1 MSGARPAPRAVPE
14 RAKGSDVAEPSG
26 KHVRVAMVDDHPAF
40 RLGLS
45 RLLERNAD
53 FEVVWSAASVQQA
66 LRNFERSPVDLVI
79 MDLQFGDGVNGL
91 DGLKILRK
99 RWPDTRVLMVSA
111 FADQQTVAA
120 ARAAGVAGAVS
131 KELPLGDLYSAIRQ
145 AATRGKVR
153 SIEGSRKA
161 PLAPTGVV
169 QSERLSKLTGRELEV
184 LDEIR
189 RGMTNREIALR
200 LGVST
205 TTVNKH
211 VHRVLAKLGARN
223 RTQAAIVR

>member
-1 MSGARPAPRAVPE
+1 M
-14 RAKGSDVAEPSG
+14 
-26 KHVRVAMVDDHPAF
+26 
-40 RLGLS
+40 
-45 RLLERNAD
+45 
-53 FEVVWSAASVQQA
+53 
-66 LRNFERSPVDLVI
+66 
-79 MDLQFGDGVNGL
+79 
-91 DGLKILRK
+91 
-99 RWPDTRVLMVSA
+99 
-111 FADQQTVAA
+111 
-120 ARAAGVAGAVS
+120 S

-169 QSERLSKLTGRELEV
+169 QSERLSKLTRRELEV

>member
-1 MSGARPAPRAVPE
+1 MPE

-91 DGLKILRK
+91 PTSRRSQLRVPPAWREPCRRSCHSATCIRRSGRRPHAARCARSK
-99 RWPDTRVLMVSA
+99 APARPRSPQPESYRASA
-111 FADQQTVAA
+111 FPSSPGASSRCSTRYGAA
-120 ARAAGVAGAVS
+120 
-131 KELPLGDLYSAIRQ
+131 
-145 AATRGKVR
+145 
-153 SIEGSRKA
+153 
-161 PLAPTGVV
+161 
-169 QSERLSKLTGRELEV
+169 
-184 LDEIR
+184 
-189 RGMTNREIALR
+189 
-200 LGVST
+200 
-205 TTVNKH
+205 
-211 VHRVLAKLGARN
+211 
-223 RTQAAIVR
+223 